1 MSTIAILAIGSRGD
15 VAPLTGLGVR
25 LQDAG
30 HDVVIAAFTP
40 FTELITNSGLRFHEI
55 ADGVDIDG
63 DLDDLNPAKGIAAFL
78 APNGMRELGN
88 AVLTT
93 LRDEP
98 ADILLL
104 SPFSELA
111 GHPLAEAKGIPSVG
125 VRLQPLSDTAVHPP
139 AVLGGWS
146 AGAAGNRLASDAG
159 AWALDRLYGR
169 VIAGF
174 RRDLGLPKTSARML
188 RRQRTQAQWPVLHGY
203 SPTIVARPADW
214 RAGLDVVG
222 YWWPAGPSAD
232 WRPPAE
238 LTDFLDAGP
247 APVFVGF
254 GSTMVAVRDAER
266 WSEEIRD
273 GLRRAGVRGIVQAGW
288 ARLGV
293 TDDDVL
299 TIGEIPHEWLFPRM
313 APLPTTAAR
322 ARWPP
327 VCAPASPRSP
337 SPALAINP
345 SGRDTCTSSGRAP
358 RPFLSKDSARNDSP
372 RPSTL
377 PSPTTRSATPHGNWP
392 SALPART
399 VPHGWSPPSNPS
411 SIQPRRYPMATD
423 ELMGNA
429 LLAGSITLAGGAIG
443 AGIGDGL
450 AGAQFIAGIARQP
463 EAQGRL
469 YRPFLLTVSLVEATF
484 FINIAFMALFV
495 FATPGR

>member
-15 VAPLTGLGVR
+15 VAPLTELGVR
-25 LQDAG
+25 LRDTG
-30 HDVVIAAFTP
+30 HDVVVAAFTP
-40 FTELITNSGLRFHEI
+40 FAELITNSGLRFHEI
-55 ADGVDIDG
+55 PDGVDIDG

-88 AVLTT
+88 AVLAT

-98 ADILLL
+98 ADVLLL
-104 SPFSELA
+104 SPFAELA

-125 VRLQPLSDTAVHPP
+125 VRLQPLSATAAHPP

-174 RRDLGLPKTSARML
+174 RRDLGLPKVSARML

-238 LTDFLDAGP
+238 LADFLDAGP

-254 GSTMVAVRDAER
+254 GSTMVSPRDADR
-266 WSEEIRD
+266 LSLAIRD
-273 GLRRAGVRGIVQAGW
+273 GLRRTGVRGIVQAGW
-288 ARLGV
+288 AHLGV

-313 APLPTTAAR
+313 AAVAHHCGAGTVAAGLRAGVPTIAIPGLGDQPFWARHLYELGASTAPIPQRRLTAERLADAINTAVTDGGIRDTAQQLAVRIAGEDGAAR
-322 ARWPP
+322 VVAA
-327 VCAPASPRSP
+327 V
-337 SPALAINP
+337 
-345 SGRDTCTSSGRAP
+345 
-358 RPFLSKDSARNDSP
+358 
-372 RPSTL
+372 
-377 PSPTTRSATPHGNWP
+377 
-392 SALPART
+392 
-399 VPHGWSPPSNPS
+399 
-411 SIQPRRYPMATD
+411 
-423 ELMGNA
+423 E
-429 LLAGSITLAGGAIG
+429 
-443 AGIGDGL
+443 
-450 AGAQFIAGIARQP
+450 
-463 EAQGRL
+463 
-469 YRPFLLTVSLVEATF
+469 SLVNE
-484 FINIAFMALFV
+484 
-495 FATPGR
+495 TPEVHDGH

>member
-25 LQDAG
+25 LQTAG

-40 FTELITNSGLRFHEI
+40 FAELITNSRLRFHEI

-88 AVLTT
+88 AVLAT

-98 ADILLL
+98 ADVLLL
-104 SPFSELA
+104 SPFAELA

-125 VRLQPLSDTAVHPP
+125 VRLQPLSATAAHPP
-139 AVLGGWS
+139 AVLGGWP
-146 AGAAGNRLASDAG
+146 ARAAGNRLASGAG

-174 RRDLGLPKTSARML
+174 RRDLGLPKVSARVL
-188 RRQRTQAQWPVLHGY
+188 RRQRTRAQWPVLHGY

-238 LTDFLDAGP
+238 LADFLEAGP

-254 GSTMVAVRDAER
+254 GSTMVSPRDADR
-266 WSEEIRD
+266 LSLVIRD

-288 ARLGV
+288 AHLGV

-313 APLPTTAAR
+313 AAVAHHCGAGTAAAGLR
-322 ARWPP
+322 AGVPTIAIPGLGDQPFWARHLYELGAST
-327 VCAPASPRSP
+327 APIPQRRLTAERLAEAIRTAVTDGGIRDTAQRLAVRIAGEDGA
-337 SPALAINP
+337 ALAVSIVESLIN
-345 SGRDTCTSSGRAP
+345 
-358 RPFLSKDSARNDSP
+358 
-372 RPSTL
+372 ST
-377 PSPTTRSATPHGNWP
+377 PE
-392 SALPART
+392 
-399 VPHGWSPPSNPS
+399 VPNGH
-411 SIQPRRYPMATD
+411 
-423 ELMGNA
+423 
-429 LLAGSITLAGGAIG
+429 
-443 AGIGDGL
+443 
-450 AGAQFIAGIARQP
+450 
-463 EAQGRL
+463 
-469 YRPFLLTVSLVEATF
+469 
-484 FINIAFMALFV
+484 
-495 FATPGR
+495 

>member
-1 MSTIAILAIGSRGD
+1 
-15 VAPLTGLGVR
+15 VR

-40 FTELITNSGLRFHEI
+40 FAELITNSGLRFHEI

-63 DLDDLNPAKGIAAFL
+63 DLDDLDPEKGIAAFL

-88 AVLTT
+88 AVLST

-125 VRLQPLSDTAVHPP
+125 VRLQPLSATAAQPP
-139 AVLGGWS
+139 AVPGGWS
-146 AGAAGNRLASDAG
+146 AGAAGNRLASGAG

-203 SPTIVARPADW
+203 SPTIVARPTDW

-238 LTDFLDAGP
+238 LTDFLGAGP

-254 GSTMVAVRDAER
+254 GSTMVAARDAER
-266 WSEEIRD
+266 LSEEIRD
-273 GLRRAGVRGIVQAGW
+273 GLRRAGVRGLVQAGW

-293 TDDDVL
+293 SDDDVL
-299 TIGEIPHEWLFPRM
+299 TIGEIPHDWLFPRM
-313 APLPTTAAR
+313 AAVAHHCGAGTVAAGRRAGVPTIAIPGLGDQPFWARRLYELGASTAPIPQRRLNAERLAEAVNTAITDHQIRDTARELADRIAGEDGAAR
-322 ARWPP
+322 VVAT
-327 VCAPASPRSP
+327 VES
-337 SPALAINP
+337 LIN
-345 SGRDTCTSSGRAP
+345 
-358 RPFLSKDSARNDSP
+358 
-372 RPSTL
+372 ST
-377 PSPTTRSATPHGNWP
+377 PEVH
-392 SALPART
+392 
-399 VPHGWSPPSNPS
+399 
-411 SIQPRRYPMATD
+411 
-423 ELMGNA
+423 
-429 LLAGSITLAGGAIG
+429 
-443 AGIGDGL
+443 DGH
-450 AGAQFIAGIARQP
+450 
-463 EAQGRL
+463 
-469 YRPFLLTVSLVEATF
+469 
-484 FINIAFMALFV
+484 
-495 FATPGR
+495 

>member
-1 MSTIAILAIGSRGD
+1 MSTIAIVAIGSRGD

-40 FTELITNSGLRFHEI
+40 FAELITNSGLRFHEI
-55 ADGVDIDG
+55 ADGIDIDG
-63 DLDDLNPAKGIAAFL
+63 DLDDLDPAKGIAAFL

-88 AVLTT
+88 AVLST

-125 VRLQPLSDTAVHPP
+125 VRLQPLSATAAHPP

-169 VIAGF
+169 IIAGF

-238 LTDFLDAGP
+238 LTDFLGAGP

-254 GSTMVAVRDAER
+254 GSTMVAARDAER
-266 WSEEIRD
+266 LSEEIRD

-288 ARLGV
+288 ACLGV
-293 TDDDVL
+293 SDDDVL
-299 TIGEIPHEWLFPRM
+299 TIGEIPHDWLFPRM
-313 APLPTTAAR
+313 AAVAHHCGAGTVAAGLRAGVPTIAIPGLGDQPFWARHLYELGASTAPIPQRRLNAERLAEAVNTATTDHQIRDTARELADRIAGEDGAAR
-322 ARWPP
+322 VVAT
-327 VCAPASPRSP
+327 VES
-337 SPALAINP
+337 LIN
-345 SGRDTCTSSGRAP
+345 
-358 RPFLSKDSARNDSP
+358 
-372 RPSTL
+372 ST
-377 PSPTTRSATPHGNWP
+377 PEVH
-392 SALPART
+392 
-399 VPHGWSPPSNPS
+399 
-411 SIQPRRYPMATD
+411 
-423 ELMGNA
+423 
-429 LLAGSITLAGGAIG
+429 
-443 AGIGDGL
+443 DGH
-450 AGAQFIAGIARQP
+450 
-463 EAQGRL
+463 
-469 YRPFLLTVSLVEATF
+469 
-484 FINIAFMALFV
+484 
-495 FATPGR
+495 

>member
-1 MSTIAILAIGSRGD
+1 MSTIAIVAVGSRGD

-40 FTELITNSGLRFHEI
+40 FAELITNSGLRFHQI
-55 ADGVDIDG
+55 AGGASIDG

-88 AVLTT
+88 AVLAT

-98 ADILLL
+98 ADVLLL

-125 VRLQPLSDTAVHPP
+125 VRLQPLSATAAHPP

-174 RRDLGLPKTSARML
+174 RRDLGLPKASARLL
-188 RRQRTQAQWPVLHGY
+188 RRQRTRAQWPVLHGY
-203 SPTIVARPADW
+203 SPAIAARPADW

-222 YWWPAGPSAD
+222 YWWPAAPSAG
-232 WRPPAE
+232 WRPPSE

-254 GSTMVAVRDAER
+254 GSTMVSARDAER
-266 WSEEIRD
+266 LSLVIRD
-273 GLRRAGVRGIVQAGW
+273 GLRRAGVRGLIQAGW

-313 APLPTTAAR
+313 AAVAHHCGAGTVAAALRAGVPTIAVPGLGDQPFWARHLHQLGASTAPIPQRRLNAERLAEAIDTAITDGGIRDAAQRLAGRIAGEDGAAR
-322 ARWPP
+322 A
-327 VCAPASPRSP
+327 VSIVES
-337 SPALAINP
+337 LIN
-345 SGRDTCTSSGRAP
+345 
-358 RPFLSKDSARNDSP
+358 
-372 RPSTL
+372 
-377 PSPTTRSATPHGNWP
+377 ATPE
-392 SALPART
+392 
-399 VPHGWSPPSNPS
+399 VP
-411 SIQPRRYPMATD
+411 
-423 ELMGNA
+423 
-429 LLAGSITLAGGAIG
+429 
-443 AGIGDGL
+443 DGH
-450 AGAQFIAGIARQP
+450 
-463 EAQGRL
+463 
-469 YRPFLLTVSLVEATF
+469 
-484 FINIAFMALFV
+484 
-495 FATPGR
+495 